1 MFDVP
6 RTEPGVIT
14 VKQFTEFA
22 LDPHVTIMDI
32 IAYLRAHSH
41 EIRDVDAWFRYW
53 DLTSVEYLDPV
64 IGNFRVAFDLEYLLA
79 KSADMQII
87 IEAHIDASRF
97 TGIIRESHE
106 RLELWDSIVWGSD
119 SWRKLALDPRD
130 PGRPRYK
137 WRILAPPNTSDPNDF
152 SSYSID
158 PWIDMKRWDN
168 RLPRVYWGDDLTPT
182 IPPPADGKFTYRI
195 GMQEIPL

>member
-6 RTEPGVIT
+6 GTELDVIT
-14 VKQFTEFA
+14 VKQFTKFA
-22 LDPHVTIMDI
+22 LDPRVTIMDI
-32 IAYLRAHSH
+32 IAYLRTHSH
-41 EIRDVDAWFRYW
+41 EIHGVNVWFRYW

-64 IGNFRVAFDLEYLLA
+64 IGNFRVAFDLEYLLT

-87 IEAHIDASRF
+87 IEAHINASRF

-106 RLELWDSIVWGSD
+106 RLELWDSIVQGSD
-119 SWRKLALDPRD
+119 SWRELALSPRD
-130 PGRPRYK
+130 AKRPRYK

-152 SSYSID
+152 SSCPVD

-168 RLPRVYWGDDLTPT
+168 RIPRAYSDDDFTLT
-182 IPPPADGKFTYRI
+182 IPPPADGKFTYLI